1 MGRLYLVNKYRYAQ
15 LLYGKVIYIYETE
28 LKKEDLYTVF
38 SPDIYWVDVTGQKC
52 EVGYI
57 TEFKEGLGV
66 VFTPPKEETQQMI
79 QYESI
84 SPTILSLANAV
95 VEQEQRLLQLENK
108 ENGK

>member
-1 MGRLYLVNKYRYAQ
+1 MNKHRYAQ

-38 SPDIYWVDVTGQKC
+38 SPDIYWIDITGQKC

-66 VFTPPKEETQQMI
+66 VFTPPKEETQQI
-79 QYESI
+79 IAHENI
-84 SPTILSLANAV
+84 SPMLLSLANAV
-95 VEQEQRLLQLENK
+95 AEQEQRLVKLESK
-108 ENGK
+108 EQIKWL